1 MVAALVTA
9 LGLMAG
15 TATAQDPARMA
26 EIAAAYTRSGEFSGA
41 VLVAKDDRVLLDQGF
56 GLANREWN
64 IPNDGDTKFRLG
76 SVSKQFTAAA
86 ILLLNERNLV
96 ELDAPIK
103 TWVDAAPAAWDQV
116 TVRHLLNHT
125 SGIPNLTALPDFAAT
140 KTLPATL
147 PDLIGRFRDLPL
159 EFAPGERFA
168 YSNSGYILLS
178 AIIEKVSGQTYEQ
191 FVRDSLFT
199 PLGMVD
205 SGYDHHAVILPKRAD
220 GYTLTPRGV
229 TNADYVDMTVPMGA
243 GALYSTSRDLLK
255 WHQGLYGGKL
265 LTPPS
270 LVTMTTPVRNGFGMG
285 VVVVEEDGRRLIW
298 HNGGI
303 EGFNAYLAYDPDERT
318 SIVVL
323 GNQNGTAPDAI
334 GRHLVTLVQG
344 GEVVLPH
351 ERKSIT
357 VATEILQSYVGVYQ
371 VIPTFALTVTV
382 VEGQLMAQATGQ
394 NAFVLHAEA
403 EDRFFLTEVDA
414 RITFERD
421 TEGRITGLILHQ
433 NGQTIPAK
441 RI

>member
-1 MVAALVTA
+1 MVAAIVAA

-41 VLVAKDDRVLLDQGF
+41 VLVARGDRVLLDQGF

-76 SVSKQFTAAA
+76 SVSKQFPAAV
-86 ILLLNERNLV
+86 ILLLNERNL
-96 ELDAPIK
+96 
-103 TWVDAAPAAWDQV
+103 
-116 TVRHLLNHT
+116 
-125 SGIPNLTALPDFAAT
+125 

-205 SGYDHHAVILPKRAD
+205 SGYDHHDVILPKRAD

-371 VIPTFALTVTV
+371 VIPTFTLTVTV
-382 VEGQLMAQATGQ
+382 VDGQLMAQATGQ

-441 RI
+441 RN